1 MNWLRKLINFRDKQ
15 NAISPVKEQG
25 VLVSSSPSIDSRGM
39 NFTVYRAD
47 GGYVLENRVYD
58 HTHDRSNNKLY
69 IITDD
74 KNLGEEIARVIT
86 FESLRS

>member
-1 MNWLRKLINFRDKQ
+1 MNWLKKIFRNRQ
-15 NAISPVKEQG
+15 NQLSIAKEPVA
-25 VLVSSSPSIDSRGM
+25 LVSASSSMESRGM

-47 GGYVLENRVYD
+47 GGYILENRVYD
-58 HTHDRSNNKLY
+58 HKLDRSNNKLY

-74 KNLGEEIARVIT
+74 KNLGEEIARIIT

>member
-1 MNWLRKLINFRDKQ
+1 MNWLRKLLSKNRKQ
-15 NAISPVKEQG
+15 NELSSSKEPVA
-25 VLVSSSPSIDSRGM
+25 LVAASPSIDSRGM

-47 GGYVLENRVYD
+47 GGYILENRVYD
-58 HTHDRSNNKLY
+58 HKLDRSNNKLY

-74 KNLGEEIARVIT
+74 KNLGEEIARIIT

>member
-1 MNWLRKLINFRDKQ
+1 MNWLKKLFR
-15 NAISPVKEQG
+15 NKENQLSKAEPG
-25 VLVSSSPSIDSRGM
+25 VLVAASPSIDSRGM

-58 HTHDRSNNKLY
+58 HKLDRSNNKLY

-74 KNLGEEIARVIT
+74 KNLGEEIAKVIT